1 MPLHPAAGHA
11 RDDLAASALHTLRAT
26 PGTVH
31 WGYFDA
37 SLAPVLKVRSGDLV
51 QAETVSPHAG
61 DDPDL
66 MFDPAIAALYR
77 GIPEAERYPGPHIM
91 TGPILVENARPG
103 DMLEVRYLSMT
114 PRCQYGSNLAA
125 HWGYLYR
132 ELGGK
137 ERVTIYRI
145 DAGGNTAQALYAYD
159 FPGKYTV
166 PGTITRC
173 PACDRQTAMPGLRIP
188 VRPHL
193 GAAGVAPDQRG
204 RISTVPPGKHG
215 GNIDNWRIGAG
226 ATMYY
231 PVQVDGALFS
241 VGDPH
246 ISQGDGE
253 VAGTAIESSLD
264 VLFQIRVR
272 RDFSFPSPLL
282 ETPDSWIVHGFN
294 EDLNVAMREAA
305 LDMLRLLTEQRRLS
319 KDDAYSLMSVAADF
333 AVTQVV
339 DQRQGVHVRIPRAI
353 FPADEL

>member
-1 MPLHPAAGHA
+1 MH
-11 RDDLAASALHTLRAT
+11 STVLHTLRAT
-26 PGTVH
+26 PRTVH

-51 QAETVSPHAG
+51 QAETISPHAG

-66 MFDPAIAALYR
+66 MFDPAIEALYR

-91 TGPILVENARPG
+91 TGPILVEDARPG

-114 PRCQYGSNLAA
+114 PRCPYGSNFAA
-125 HWGYLYR
+125 HWGYLYQ
-132 ELGGK
+132 ELGAK

-145 DAGGNTAQALYAYD
+145 NPDGNTAEALYAYD

-173 PACDRQTAMPGLRIP
+173 PACDRQSALPGVRVPL
-188 VRPHL
+188 RPHL
-193 GAAGVAPDQRG
+193 GCAGVAPDQPG

-246 ISQGDGE
+246 VSQGDGE
-253 VAGTAIESSLD
+253 ISGTAIESSLN
-264 VLFQIRVR
+264 VLFQISVR

-305 LDMLRLLTEQRRLS
+305 LDMLTLLTEQRRLS
-319 KDDAYSLMSVAADF
+319 RDDAYSLMSVAADF

-339 DQRQGVHVRIPRAI
+339 DQRQGVHVRIARAI
-353 FPADEL
+353 FP